1 MEPCADLTI
10 LLPLK
15 DWDVFTRR
23 WLSYAAAV
31 NLKCRILIADG
42 GTNPIDA
49 QMIAEGRERGL
60 DLDYVRYP
68 VDVDYQTYYTKLA
81 DAAARVS
88 TPFVVM
94 VDNDD
99 FVIPGGLRRAVQF
112 LRDHPAYVACGGQCA
127 AFWLRG
133 VEAAVKLHGHHVEWK
148 YSSRSW
154 DDGGATAEQRL
165 RERSL
170 GANDVFYSVHRTPLL
185 HGYLSAVR
193 DCNPR
198 DLFLLAELVRV
209 LTAIAGKTRQLETL
223 CLARQQ
229 ESPGSSGGAH
239 ERVFGNWYERMLV
252 PTWSEDFARFVDS
265 AAAALASADRIPIE
279 RARQVVV
286 DTYKMSIAPVLLADL
301 LKEPTVSFS
310 MPFSL
315 QLVRHLVDLPRTSLV
330 RRAAQRLYRRA
341 RWLSHDLVYGIEYLS
356 RRASAATQ
364 EFTPVREF
372 LTSSDP
378 DRSRPSRDR
387 P

>member
-23 WLSYAAAV
+23 WLAYAAAV
-31 NLKCRILIADG
+31 DLKCRILIADG
-42 GTNPIDA
+42 SANPLDPA
-49 QMIAEGRERGL
+49 LIAHCRERGL
-60 DLDYVRYP
+60 DVDYVRYP
-68 VDVDYQTYYTKLA
+68 VDVDYHTYYAKLA
-81 DAAARVS
+81 DAAARVG

-94 VDNDD
+94 IDNDD
-99 FVIPGGLRRAVQF
+99 FVIPEGLTRAVQF
-112 LRDHPAYVACGGQCA
+112 LRDHPSYVACGGQCA
-127 AFWLRG
+127 AFWIGG
-133 VEAAVKLHGHHVEWK
+133 VDADVKLHGDAVEWK

-154 DDGGATAEQRL
+154 DDGGTTAEQRL

-170 GANDVFYSVHRTPLL
+170 GANDVFYSVHRAPLL
-185 HGYLSAVR
+185 HSYLSAVR

-229 ESPGSSGGAH
+229 QAPQSSGGTH
-239 ERVFGNWYERMLV
+239 ERMFGNWYDRLLV
-252 PTWSEDFARFVDS
+252 PTWSDDFSRFVD
-265 AAAALASADRIPIE
+265 AAASALAAADDLPIE
-279 RARQVVV
+279 RARRVVV
-286 DTYKMSIAPVLLADL
+286 ETYKMALAPVLLADL

-310 MPFSL
+310 MPFTL
-315 QLVRHLVDLPRTSLV
+315 QLIRHIVDLPRTSLT
-330 RRAAQRLYRRA
+330 RRAAQQLYRRA

-356 RRASAATQ
+356 RRANDATR

-372 LTSSDP
+372 LTAPEGDQ
-378 DRSRPSRDR
+378 SRRFGT
-387 P
+387 

>member
-1 MEPCADLTI
+1 MEPCVDLTI

-15 DWDVFTRR
+15 DWEMFTRR
-23 WLSYAAAV
+23 WLSYAATV
-31 NLKCRILIADG
+31 RLPYRILIADG
-42 GTNPIDA
+42 GANPIDA
-49 QMIAEGRERGL
+49 EVIAEARERGL
-60 DLDYVRYP
+60 DIDYLRYP
-68 VDVDYQTYYTKLA
+68 VDSDYLTYYTKLA
-81 DAAARVS
+81 DAAARVT

-99 FVIPGGLRRAVQF
+99 FVIPDGLQRAVRF
-112 LRDHPAYVACGGQCA
+112 LRDHPTYVACGGQCA
-127 AFWLRG
+127 AFWMPG
-133 VEAAVKLHGHHVEWK
+133 VEESIKLHGDRVEWK

-154 DDGGATAEQRL
+154 DDGGMTAEQRL

-185 HGYLSAVR
+185 HNYLAAVR

-239 ERVFGNWYERMLV
+239 EREFGNWYERMLV
-252 PTWSEDFARFVDS
+252 PTWSEDFARFVD
-265 AAAALASADRIPIE
+265 AAATALADADSMPIE
-279 RARQVVV
+279 QARRVIV

-315 QLVRHLVDLPRTSLV
+315 QVIRHIVDLPRTSLV
-330 RRAAQRLYRRA
+330 RRAAQGLYRRA

-356 RRASAATQ
+356 SRASTAAQ

-372 LTSSDP
+372 LTARDAGRDP
-378 DRSRPSRDR
+378 RSRDR